1 MSGGFVKPQGGGKH
15 QVVLFTFAGKLK
27 RKQAKAWNDAIGKLK
42 AALEPNIMGVTMTG
56 HASRPRKKGRRRKG
70 K

>member
-15 QVVLFTFAGKLK
+15 QVVIFTFAGELK
-27 RKQAKAWNDAIGKLK
+27 RKHAKAWNDAILKLK
-42 AALEPNIMGVTMTG
+42 AALEPRITGVTMSG
-56 HASRPRKKGRRRKG
+56 HASPPRKKGRRRKR